1 MKNKNG
7 FYILFALLDLI
18 TFIIGI
24 SVFIALANQIIDFHS
39 LIHLSVVQFVSTIV
53 QFLFYLSLP
62 ISFVLL
68 LSQKK
73 LALTLYYGQFVLR
86 LIYRVFSIGFILYLG
101 QYIKNETFA
110 SLLLITAYAG
120 EVIRLIITFLFLK
133 KG

>member
-7 FYILFALLDLI
+7 FYILFALFDLI

-24 SVFIALANQIIDFHS
+24 STFIALANQIINFHS

-62 ISFVLL
+62 ISFTLL
-68 LSQKK
+68 LGRKK
-73 LALTLYYGQFVLR
+73 RALTLYYGQFVLR
-86 LIYRVFSIGFILYLG
+86 LIYRTLSIGFILYLG
-101 QYIKNETFA
+101 RYIKGETFT
-110 SLLLITAYAG
+110 SLLLIVAYAG
-120 EVIRLIITFLFLK
+120 EVIRLIISVLFLK

>member
-24 SVFIALANQIIDFHS
+24 SVFIALANQIIDFRGLMHQ
-39 LIHLSVVQFVSTIV
+39 SVVQFISTII

-68 LSQKK
+68 LRRKK
-73 LALTLYYGQFVLR
+73 IGLTFYYGQFVLR
-86 LIYRVFSIGFILYLG
+86 LIYCTLSIGFILYLDR
-101 QYIKNETFA
+101 YINA
-110 SLLLITAYAG
+110 RILLITAYAG
-120 EVIRLIITFLFLK
+120 EVIRLIITILFLK